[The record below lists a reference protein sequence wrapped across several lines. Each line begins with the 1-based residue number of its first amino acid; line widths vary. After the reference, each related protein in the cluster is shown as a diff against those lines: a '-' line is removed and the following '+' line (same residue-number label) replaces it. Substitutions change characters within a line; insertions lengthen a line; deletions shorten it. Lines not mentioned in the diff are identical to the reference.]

1 MPKKTAVSFENTL
14 HDLEDI
20 IDTLESGEIPLEQ
33 AMEKFGE
40 GVKLSNEC
48 QKALNDAEKKV
59 RILIDKN
66 LKDYNE
72 NS

>member
-1 MPKKTAVSFENTL
+1 MPKKTAVSFEKTIN
-14 HDLEDI
+14 DLEDI
-20 IDTLESGEIPLEQ
+20 IDILESGEIPLEQ
-33 AMEKFGE
+33 AMENFEE